1 MNREIK
7 FRLRLRLLDDS
18 ILMKVVTFDE
28 LKNGAV
34 GRHLEVLSIDEYT
47 GLKDKNGKEIYEGD
61 IVDIHPVNPHRHN
74 SKKRNVIQWINGG
87 LFLKSIDGSI
97 LGYGELPSGH
107 RIEVVSNIYENPNLL
122 EVKG

>member
-1 MNREIK
+1 MREIK
-7 FRLRLRLLDDS
+7 FRVYDPES
-18 ILMKVVTFDE
+18 KLMMSWDE
-28 LKNGAV
+28 LSHSRMFNIQQSHDDIGW
-34 GRHLEVLSIDEYT
+34 EWMQYT

-61 IVDIHPVNPHRHN
+61 IIDIHPVNPHRHN

-122 EVKG
+122 EVEG